1 MVTSVTEQ
9 RRELGDFVRSQR
21 ERLKPA
27 MLGLSTEGRRRTPGL
42 RREEAAQLA
51 GLSVTWYTWL
61 EQGREMSLSPA
72 ALARLARALRLDR
85 AARAYLFKLAG
96 KRDPEQ
102 DRSGSGRLPDSV
114 LASIASIDAPAYIL
128 DREWTVVSWN
138 RKAADLFAGWLDQPG
153 ARNLLRFIFTDPA
166 ARLLICDYEQRARRV
181 VAEFRSSCSAHLDDQ
196 SLKAFIAEL
205 RRASPLFAQ
214 FWDQRD
220 VVEREGGE
228 RTFNHPLDGFR
239 RYEQVTFD
247 VAGHPDFK
255 LTLLVA
261 A

>member
-1 MVTSVTEQ
+1 MVSTAKEQ

-27 MLGLSTEGRRRTPGL
+27 LLGLSAEGRRRTPGL
-42 RREEAAQLA
+42 RREEVAQLA
-51 GLSVTWYTWL
+51 GFSITWYTWL

-72 ALARLARALRLDR
+72 AMARLAKALRLDR

-96 KRDPEQ
+96 KRDPEE
-102 DRSGSGRLPDSV
+102 DTSESDRLPASV
-114 LASIASIDAPAYIL
+114 LASVATIHAPAYIL
-128 DREWTVVSWN
+128 DREWTAVSWN
-138 RKAADLFAGWLDQPG
+138 AEAKDLFAGWLDQPG
-153 ARNLLRFIFTDPA
+153 SHNLLHYIFIDPA
-166 ARLLICDYEQRARRV
+166 ARSLICDYEQRARRV
-181 VAEFRSSCSAHLDDQ
+181 VAEFRSSCSAHLNDL
-196 SLKAFIAEL
+196 SLKALIAEL
-205 RRASPLFAQ
+205 RRESPLFAQ

-228 RTFNHPLDGFR
+228 RTFNHPHHGFL

-261 A
+261 S